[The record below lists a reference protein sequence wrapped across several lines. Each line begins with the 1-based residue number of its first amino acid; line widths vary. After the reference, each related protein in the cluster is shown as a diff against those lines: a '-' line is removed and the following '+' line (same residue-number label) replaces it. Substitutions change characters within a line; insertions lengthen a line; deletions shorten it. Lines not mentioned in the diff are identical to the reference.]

1 MTERGPDFA
10 FPMEDA
16 PKDGSILRLLVKFDR
31 KSAAGPFEDTTD
43 PSWTIGANNMGN
55 TGEDVWDVVGWSW
68 EQDVFCH
75 AYGATVLGWLPFHP
89 AADDN
94 EPQMNRIRAALN
106 KGL

>member
-1 MTERGPDFA
+1 
-10 FPMEDA
+10 MEDA

-94 EPQMNRIRAALN
+94 EP
-106 KGL
+106 KGLPAPERSK